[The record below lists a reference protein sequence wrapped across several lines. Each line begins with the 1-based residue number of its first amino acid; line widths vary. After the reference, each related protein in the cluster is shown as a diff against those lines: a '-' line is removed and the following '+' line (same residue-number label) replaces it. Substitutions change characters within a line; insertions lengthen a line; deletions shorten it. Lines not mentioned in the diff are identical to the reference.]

1 MAARGAGAAAGDAG
15 GRFSAGRHG
24 SGVRVHGQR
33 AAQGTRRRCLDR
45 WPEREVVGT
54 RGRIG
59 GPARARIPCD
69 IPNCAPTASMGSGR
83 IDLRGP
89 YTRRALRTPH
99 ARCSAL
105 PAPSTASSAQ
115 ASPRSTPPPRGDF
128 WNLKMSFGP
137 CSKNLAEKM
146 FLEPK
151 CLERGSGDGERNPD
165 LLCVLAKTCGV
176 GSVGHLHPADISVPM
191 ARSRPVIPFSGGS
204 GCVRVFIAISFCA
217 TLPHIA
223 APFLPRALALRPRP
237 TWHARP

>member
-1 MAARGAGAAAGDAG
+1 MPPPHEACVLDA
-15 GRFSAGRHG
+15 
-24 SGVRVHGQR
+24 
-33 AAQGTRRRCLDR
+33 D
-45 WPEREVVGT
+45 P
-54 RGRIG
+54 
-59 GPARARIPCD
+59 
-69 IPNCAPTASMGSGR
+69 
-83 IDLRGP
+83 
-89 YTRRALRTPH
+89 
-99 ARCSAL
+99 RCSAL
-105 PAPSTASSAQ
+105 PVLSTTPSTQ
-115 ASPRSTPPPRGDF
+115 ASPPWRRHIGLRARQASGLGLHCKPLHLTTPHQGDF
-128 WNLKMSFGP
+128 WILKMSFRP
-137 CSKNLAEKM
+137 CSKNVAEKM

-191 ARSRPVIPFSGGS
+191 ARSRPVVPFSGGS